1 MALIPDPIWSKSTD
15 DWSEL
20 VARYC
25 HFRRVKSWR
34 GRERTLDG
42 RMRQNRLQKVR
53 AQRVGA
59 RLSARIKE
67 LREKGILPERVSM
80 LSDASITRVAEY
92 AVYAGANR
100 ANFDSGP
107 AWLKDL
113 WRAFVLN
120 RDGYTC
126 RYCHRSAWEAHA
138 ELGAVPRF
146 ENDHTRAKARLG
158 GRRNDFS
165 VKNIVLA
172 CRSCNMIKGQMT
184 LHQFKREL
192 ASLARSITAHQAG

>member
-20 VARYC
+20 IARYC

-34 GRERTLDG
+34 GRERTPDG
-42 RMRQNRLQKVR
+42 RMRQNRLTKLRAQHVR
-53 AQRVGA
+53 A
-59 RLSARIKE
+59 RLEARIKE
-67 LREKGILPERVSM
+67 LRDKGVLPERVSM
-80 LSDASITRVAEY
+80 LSDASITRVVKHAR
-92 AVYAGANR
+92 ANR
-100 ANFDSGP
+100 ANFNSGP
-107 AWLKDL
+107 AWLKDF
-113 WRAFVLN
+113 WRALVLN
-120 RDGYTC
+120 RYGYTC

-146 ENDHTRAKARLG
+146 ENDHARAKARLG

-165 VKNIVLA
+165 IKNIVLA
-172 CRSCNMIKGQMT
+172 CRSCNVIKGQMT